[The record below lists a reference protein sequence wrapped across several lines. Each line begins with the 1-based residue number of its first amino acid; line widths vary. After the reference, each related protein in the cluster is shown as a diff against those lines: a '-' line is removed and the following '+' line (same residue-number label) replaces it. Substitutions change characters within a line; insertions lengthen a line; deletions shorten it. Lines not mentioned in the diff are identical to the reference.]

1 MQYTFG
7 DMIGELFMKALM
19 LEEQRKV
26 REEEKNYK
34 NEVMQYQRG
43 RDQIAD
49 QRYTSEQNINNQ
61 RYQDAQNYQGRQE
74 ERDIKRDKMVE
85 TNNKMNLLSSLI
97 ALSDEDIKALKF
109 APGQYKTGTAWEQDS
124 GQDLYQGTDES
135 LNYVLK
141 TLYDSKRE
149 DKYRQETLNLDRQ
162 RIAAMYNSLEKQ
174 AKRDLENT
182 YYKFNDFGEITAE
195 WKMQP
200 GYKTDWMK
208 KNEEQ
213 YGGMWVKGSELNTF
227 IGKKKLEK
235 LNYAGP
241 TAISDVTQKSLGNQY
256 ASKLFSLKNS
266 PMDALLREFTPQLLS
281 GGNNPQMRV
290 MGLGGNNQYETQAA
304 NRQSWTNKMTSN
316 TSFFTGLLN
325 ETLNP
330 IAKLLNE
337 ASKFRNMNKESKKEL
352 NDLEITFG
360 SMYPDLANLW
370 IVLDKGL
377 VNNITMENGKT
388 LKENV
393 YNAIQESKKR
403 YNANK
408 TLIDLATQREL
419 ENAMKKQQIKDAVT
433 ETSRQ

>member
-19 LEEQRKV
+19 LEEQRKL
-26 REEEKNYK
+26 REEEKQYK
-34 NEVMQYQRG
+34 QEVLGYQRG

-74 ERDIKRDKMVE
+74 ERDIKKDKMVE

-124 GQDLYQGTDES
+124 GQDLYQGTDEP

-149 DKYRQETLNLDRQ
+149 DKYRQEALNLDRQ
-162 RIAAMYNSLEKQ
+162 RIAAMYNSPEKQ

-208 KNEEQ
+208 KNAEQ
-213 YGGMWVKGSELNTF
+213 YGGVWVKGSELNTF

-266 PMDALLREFTPQLLS
+266 PMDALLREFTPQTTDTFIS
-281 GGNNPQMRV
+281 PHQYAIDNPNDIKRDNLQK
-290 MGLGGNNQYETQAA
+290 
-304 NRQSWTNKMTSN
+304 WTNQKKAN
-316 TSFFTGLLN
+316 TGFFTGLLN

-433 ETSRQ
+433 ETSGQ